1 MEKYYNNEYKV
12 KLIETL
18 EKEGQI
24 SAKLIEF
31 EEENFDKSKSH
42 SKAKTLSISVILK
55 YKNDTLLHC
64 AGLVEGTKELYS
76 NQKDYA
82 GELAREIIVL
92 SQQDDVVVDEHFT
105 D

>member
-1 MEKYYNNEYKV
+1 M
-12 KLIETL
+12 IETL
-18 EKEGQI
+18 VKEGQI
-24 SAKLIEF
+24 SEKLIKF
-31 EEENFDKSKSH
+31 EEEKFDVSKSN
-42 SKAKTLSISVILK
+42 SKAKTLSVSAILK